1 MNYITEVKV
10 FYDLILSKRLSTG
23 QIALWHAL
31 MHINNK
37 CAWAEWFTVPNQTL
51 ELLTGL
57 SRRSIS
63 NARNVLKQVGL
74 LDFKTNGVKA
84 TSYTLYFSKDAS
96 QDTSK
101 DTSQGASQD
110 TSQSTATLN
119 KQDKTRLDRKENNK
133 RKDIA
138 NSANEL
144 FERLWHIY
152 PNKKGKGQVS
162 ESDKL
167 SIFEIGEEEM
177 IRAINRYKDGLKVE
191 TWRKPQ
197 NGSTFFHS
205 GYIDYLDSNYEP
217 ETTRPLGYDGVRE
230 L

>member
-119 KQDKTRLDRKENNK
+119 KQDKTRLDKKEKIPSESK
-133 RKDIA
+133 RKVFLKPTVEQICAYCTERRNGIDPQLFYDFYEA
-138 NSANEL
+138 RGWMVGKAHMKDWKSAVRTWEA
-144 FERLWHIY
+144 R
-152 PNKKGKGQVS
+152 KGTKGK
-162 ESDKL
+162 
-167 SIFEIGEEEM
+167 
-177 IRAINRYKDGLKVE
+177 A
-191 TWRKPQ
+191 
-197 NGSTFFHS
+197 
-205 GYIDYLDSNYEP
+205 